1 MARKSAGLLMFRRRP
16 GGRVEVLLAHPGGP
30 FWARK
35 DEGAWTLPKGEYGES
50 EEPLEAAKREFTE
63 ETGFPVTGPFL
74 ALGTI
79 KQPGGKTVSA
89 WAFESDCDPRALVS
103 NEFEMEWPAGS
114 GRKQSFK
121 EVDRAA
127 WFGIHEA
134 RTKLLKGQVGFVDTL
149 LQTLA
154 AGAPPGER

>member
-35 DEGAWTLPKGEYGES
+35 DEGAWSLPKGEYGKS

-63 ETGFPVTGPFL
+63 ETGFPVSGPFL

-79 KQPGGKTVSA
+79 KQAGGKTVLA

-103 NEFEMEWPAGS
+103 NEFEVEWPPGS

-121 EVDRAA
+121 EVDRAS
-127 WFGIHEA
+127 WFGIDEA
-134 RTKLLKGQVGFVDTL
+134 RTKLLKGQVGFVDAL
-149 LQTLA
+149 LQALA
-154 AGAPPGER
+154 AGASPGER